1 MLLCSCTNPILG
13 ENLVPEIQECSQPM
27 LSANQ
32 IAGFLNQLFFQEIEE
47 IDQIQAPLG
56 TRPSLGTEPHYETPG
71 DLRVEY
77 VKTQ

>member
-1 MLLCSCTNPILG
+1 
-13 ENLVPEIQECSQPM
+13 M
-27 LSANQ
+27 LSANALSQ
-32 IAGFLNQLFFQEIEE
+32 SDRRILKSTFFQEIEE

-56 TRPSLGTEPHYETPG
+56 TRPSLGTQPHYETPG